1 MDVQMPEMSGLEATR
16 AIRSLNLPQAANIPI
31 IAVTANA
38 FKEDVAG
45 CLAAGMNDHVAK
57 PLDERELIDKLLL
70 YCGK

>member
-45 CLAAGMNDHVAK
+45 CLTGGMSDRVAN

-70 YCGK
+70 YCSK